1 MESIHQLAKYAKKI
15 LFCEAHTF
23 GKISQ
28 NKRINAV
35 MAVAFKINSTQNKL
49 CRRLSASS
57 IKKLVRKIKQRL
69 NTTLADIKLAIS
81 TFGSSSKFTMR
92 LAGAS
97 GLVLIM
103 LRSLYRNEKKAT
115 SAPLTTNE
123 KNNNSKNK
131 ITSKVNPWLLIAK
144 RTGLIESK
152 NEVLTW

>member
-1 MESIHQLAKYAKKI
+1 
-15 LFCEAHTF
+15 
-23 GKISQ
+23 
-28 NKRINAV
+28 
-35 MAVAFKINSTQNKL
+35 MAVAFKTNSTQNKL

-81 TFGSSSKFTMR
+81 TFGSSSKFTIR

-123 KNNNSKNK
+123 KNNNSKNR